1 MKRMLVALLLL
12 AVSAN
17 ISFAGDNVE
26 NSIRL
31 VVPNSNLI
39 PSADIKS
46 GDELMGL
53 YCTNVGY
60 MIMPTVV
67 QTEFGV
73 DTLKRKVMRVYTK
86 SEMQPLFLLAGIPQL
101 KPGKVP
107 TLFSGEKFLY
117 PGEAFVLPSTDE
129 RCGGKDYVLRAY
141 GKVINQLQ
149 NNLIYDYAIKV
160 FNGADS
166 QILDYYK
173 SAPGAKWE
181 PGKFAVLTLPEISL
195 GEDSAPSYD
204 LPTLLWAGDVDS
216 DGKLDLFMWWPC
228 PGKSAGVYSL
238 FLSSASKPHQLMVKI
253 PAGIRLAEFKPD
265 VCVRRE
271 R

>member
-1 MKRMLVALLLL
+1 MKRMLLALLLM
-12 AVSAN
+12 VTCIN
-17 ISFAGDNVE
+17 ISYAVDNAGSPVGL
-26 NSIRL
+26 I
-31 VVPNSNLI
+31 VPNSNLLPNAAI
-39 PSADIKS
+39 RS

-60 MIMPTVV
+60 MLMPTVV
-67 QTEFGV
+67 QIESGV
-73 DTLKRKVMRVYTK
+73 DTLNRKVMRVHTK
-86 SEMQPLFLLAGIPQL
+86 SEMQPLFLMAGIPQV

-117 PGEAFVLPSTDE
+117 PGESFVLPSADE
-129 RCGGKDYVLRAY
+129 QCGGNDYVLRAY
-141 GKVINQLQ
+141 GKVVNQAGA
-149 NNLIYDYAIKV
+149 NLIYDYAIKV
-160 FNGADS
+160 FNGANS
-166 QILDYYK
+166 QVLDHYK
-173 SAPGAKWE
+173 SAPGLKWK
-181 PGKFAVLTLPEISL
+181 PGKFAVLNLPDATL
-195 GEDSAPSYD
+195 GEDPTPTVD

-265 VCVRRE
+265 VCIRPSR
-271 R
+271 